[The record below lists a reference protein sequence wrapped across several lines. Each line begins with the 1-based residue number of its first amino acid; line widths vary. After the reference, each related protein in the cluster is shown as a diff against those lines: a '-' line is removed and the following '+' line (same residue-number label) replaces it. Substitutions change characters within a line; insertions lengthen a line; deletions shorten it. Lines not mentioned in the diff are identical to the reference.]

1 MSQTVLEKTADQVAK
16 SAHQASCTTREVGDV
31 LKDAVGVLGNSAKRG
46 GDAAEEFVN
55 DTAQRIQRHP
65 ALIVAATFAV
75 GLTTG
80 ALIAWMIKRK

>member
-1 MSQTVLEKTADQVAK
+1 MSQTVLERTADQIAE
-16 SAHQASCTTREVGDV
+16 SAHQACCATRKVGDA
-31 LKDAVGVLGNSAKRG
+31 LQDAVGVLGSTAKRG

-65 ALIVAATFAV
+65 ALTVAATFAV

-80 ALIAWMIKRK
+80 ALIGLLIKRK